1 MNKVILLDVFKTFT
15 ENVTKDII
23 MPVKRQKEDSEDEFR
38 AADVYKMRLPDS
50 KSAQKKAPYI
60 LHQIITGKDVQP
72 SGNNVSSST
81 IIRSIFCVYNNDE
94 QEGALMLL
102 NLMERIRINLLK
114 EVVIGKQY
122 ELDLDAGL
130 ETLIYP
136 EDTAPYYAGEMI
148 SVWKIPAVRREV
160 SEWQ

>member
-1 MNKVILLDVFKTFT
+1 
-15 ENVTKDII
+15 
-23 MPVKRQKEDSEDEFR
+23 
-38 AADVYKMRLPDS
+38 
-50 KSAQKKAPYI
+50 
-60 LHQIITGKDVQP
+60 
-72 SGNNVSSST
+72 
-81 IIRSIFCVYNNDE
+81 
-94 QEGALMLL
+94 
-102 NLMERIRINLLK
+102 MERVRINLLK